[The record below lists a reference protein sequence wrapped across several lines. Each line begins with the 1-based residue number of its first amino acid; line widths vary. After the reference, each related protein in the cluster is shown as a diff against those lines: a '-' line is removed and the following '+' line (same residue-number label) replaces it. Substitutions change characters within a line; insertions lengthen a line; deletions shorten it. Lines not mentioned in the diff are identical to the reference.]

1 MKVFEILKNAGHA
14 LIQNRRRTILT
25 MLGII
30 IGISSVITILSLG
43 NGFEK
48 YTIKNLTQTNKKV
61 VSVQIAFTPNDMN
74 LATNTNQA
82 YFNQNDLTLLNNIL
96 GIQKVTYVKDEQ
108 DTLYQTFNLRG
119 ANYSETVSLV
129 KSGSNVILGRNIS
142 ATDNKQHNR
151 VAVIDKTMAKSIS
164 NNLNQVLGFGL
175 NIDGQLYQVV
185 GIMDGGDGSLFSS
198 DSNAEIPKGTYKF
211 LNSQSSNPQEVSITI
226 DSNHRPTQVT
236 NEAIKVLTNQGSM
249 RTFGTYS
256 SIDLSSLTNGIGK
269 VLNML
274 TLFIS
279 AIAGISLLIAGV
291 GVMNMMYT
299 SVAERTKEIGI
310 RRSVG
315 ARKKDIRNQ
324 FLAEG
329 LLLTVS
335 AGIIGYILGFMI
347 ALLVSQFLPFRVSP
361 DLYTISIAL
370 GTTIIIGLVFSI
382 MPANQAARKDLV
394 EILR

>member
-48 YTIKNLTQTNKKV
+48 YTIKNLTQSNKKV

-82 YFNQNDLTLLNNIL
+82 YFNQNDLTLLNNIS

-211 LNSQSSNPQEVSITI
+211 LNSQSSKPQEVSITI

-249 RTFGTYS
+249 RTFGTYN

-299 SVAERTKEIGI
+299 SVAERIKEIGI